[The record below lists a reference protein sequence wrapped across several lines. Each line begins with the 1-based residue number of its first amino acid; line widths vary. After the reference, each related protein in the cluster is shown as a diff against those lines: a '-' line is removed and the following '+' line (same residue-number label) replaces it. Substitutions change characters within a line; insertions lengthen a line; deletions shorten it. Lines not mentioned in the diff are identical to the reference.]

1 MTSFWRRLVP
11 NLQRFQTL
19 AMPCTLCAT
28 ALIGLIGLSALT
40 ADTAHAGAT
49 AGWNEAVNGDF
60 SNNGL
65 APNFVFLQEGIS
77 IIKGTSGR
85 AVIDGPVDTDYFTIT
100 IPEGF
105 TLDSMEILP
114 GTLSVGDGSFI
125 ALMVGPQFTVPPD
138 TQSAQGMLGWSL
150 FGDGNIGSDVLL
162 FMAAPSFGSSGY
174 DTPLPAGQYS
184 FWVQETGVGVAT
196 YVFAVQVTAVPEPAT
211 ALTLLAGLG
220 LLAGAL
226 KRRG

>member
-1 MTSFWRRLVP
+1 MTSISRRLFP
-11 NLQRFQTL
+11 NLQRLQPL
-19 AMPCTLCAT
+19 ALPGVFCAT

-40 ADTAHAGAT
+40 ANTAHAGAT
-49 AGWNEAVNGDF
+49 AGWSEAVNGDF

-65 APNFVFLQEGIS
+65 APSFVFLQEGIS
-77 IIKGTSGR
+77 IISGTSGR
-85 AVIDGPVDTDYFTIT
+85 AVIDGLVDKDYFTIT

-125 ALMVGPQFTVPPD
+125 ALMAGPQFTVPPD
-138 TQSAQGMLGWSL
+138 TQTANGMMGWLL
-150 FGDGNIGSDVLL
+150 FGDGSIGFDVLQL
-162 FMAAPSFGSSGY
+162 MSFPIFGSSGY

-196 YVFAVQVTAVPEPAT
+196 YAFAVQVTAVPEPAT